1 MRNKISKNELAH
13 GAFVFL
19 GWILLL
25 SLVSRVWIIFFI
37 SLAISLFLIIKSK
50 LKKKEENLASTTIS
64 QNSSIEH
71 EDDWFTVVLKQI
83 NEQVKNS
90 YPDAKWVW
98 KNPNAKKCIEN
109 GEEVMICLNKAAGY
123 KIAKV
128 IMSDLTVQALD
139 FTVKVKETI
148 AEENVDEDVDSSRIS
163 RGEDNV
169 NYDLLA
175 YEWVQ
180 DNILLLNERINELIG
195 QEQMELIITS
205 EELPIKESWRNICSE
220 LMREGIKDVECVPE
234 GIKFNLKKELS
245 KNE

>member
-1 MRNKISKNELAH
+1 MKRYLAM
-13 GAFVFL
+13 
-19 GWILLL
+19 
-25 SLVSRVWIIFFI
+25 
-37 SLAISLFLIIKSK
+37 LF
-50 LKKKEENLASTTIS
+50 
-64 QNSSIEH
+64 Q
-71 EDDWFTVVLKQI
+71 
-83 NEQVKNS
+83 
-90 YPDAKWVW
+90 
-98 KNPNAKKCIEN
+98 
-109 GEEVMICLNKAAGY
+109 G
-123 KIAKV
+123 
-128 IMSDLTVQALD
+128 LD
-139 FTVKVKETI
+139 FTVNVKGNISDETETED
-148 AEENVDEDVDSSRIS
+148 EELLRIP

-195 QEQMELIITS
+195 QEQTELIIPS